1 MSETR
6 MPYGDRQIVD
16 DKGRSVK
23 RSIPTIDV
31 ARSVMK
37 SMEDAENAVAVR
49 HSRYQGQVNR
59 NPPFDSEKL
68 KSLNLGYKCNVNFGE
83 AAAIVKQRAGQHFEL
98 FNEVPNLVEFH
109 SVDHLDEKGVQPRTR
124 WEEVVAEEFTTTLKE
139 WTGFLPLMVFL
150 RGEADVNDVGVCA
163 WRDEWDWRPVP
174 MHRGAFF
181 PSPYARVDVDTWDL
195 CGLADTYDAFTLI
208 ELAEDPEASQ
218 AEGWNPEQIK
228 RLLVDIFVGGLA
240 QDTANG
246 VDTGYAVVNRW
257 EQLQAMIRNNDP
269 TCMSRMFEPIKVRHL
284 FAKEPRSKKISHL
297 IMPTAI
303 CSEGDGFLCERYDRY
318 DRMSQAIFVLPSDYG
333 NGYLRGV
340 RGIVADIEAHC
351 DLSNRF
357 LCDIFDAGRLSGTIM
372 LKNLAGTSD
381 PRRLQLVRAG
391 VVTLLPP
398 GTEALQASS
407 FAPPLNNLVMVR
419 DLSSAIMR
427 NNTGVFRQMPE
438 TWAENQP
445 QKTARQ
451 VAEEVSKEA
460 RLEKANVAFD
470 YAQLQLLYREMFR
483 RMISPE
489 VQSDKTLP
497 GAEEAQAFVQRCLD
511 REVPEELLKPGKLR
525 LMIMQAIGVGSWGVR
540 LDVTN
545 QLVGMR
551 PLLDEAGSRNAI
563 RDRIAAL
570 VGQRNVDRYLAPTTR
585 DDIPSNESSIATL
598 ENTDMM
604 QGQAAVVGADQNH
617 FIHILT
623 HLEPLQGIVQTV
635 AEKGAESVDPQ
646 RALGALEQL
655 LPHVVAHLQILG
667 EDPAR
672 AEFVKQI
679 ESVVKSGIEVRDML
693 AREMEKI
700 LAAQQKEQEE
710 QQRRLMEAEGVIQDR
725 EHEIDL
731 MKAQAKIGM
740 EQQKQATIVQMRAQK
755 ASESAM
761 INRQRA
767 EADIGLRVAK
777 SNAEISIDQQLAN
790 AKIELARLEAAAK
803 KVRVKP

>member
-1 MSETR
+1 METR

-16 DKGRSVK
+16 AKGHAVR

-31 ARSVMK
+31 ARAVMK
-37 SMEDAENAVAVR
+37 SMEDAEAAIAAR

-59 NPPFDSEKL
+59 NPPFNAEKL

-98 FNEVPNLVEFH
+98 FNEVPSLVEFH
-109 SVDHLDEKGVQPRTR
+109 SVDHLDEKGVQPRVR
-124 WEEVVAEEFTTTLKE
+124 WEEIVAEEFTTTLKE
-139 WTGFLPLMVFL
+139 WTGFLPLMDFL
-150 RGEADVNDVGVCA
+150 RKEADVNDVGVCA

-174 MHRGAFF
+174 VHRGAFF

-195 CGLADTYDAFTLI
+195 CAMADTYDPHTLLEI
-208 ELAEDPEASQ
+208 SEDEESAK
-218 AEGWNPEQIK
+218 AEGWNAEQIR
-228 RLLVDIFVGGLA
+228 RLLVDIFVGGVS

-246 VDTGYAVVNRW
+246 TDTGYSVTSRW
-257 EQLQAMIRNNDP
+257 EQLQSMLRNNDP
-269 TCMSRMFEPIKVRHL
+269 SCLAKMFEPVKVRHI
-284 FAKEPRSKKISHL
+284 FTKEPRSGKITHL
-297 IMPTAI
+297 ILPTAV
-303 CSEGDGFLCERYDRY
+303 CSEGDGFLCARYDRY
-318 DRMSQAIFVLPSDYG
+318 DRMSQAIFILPSNYG
-333 NGYLRGV
+333 NGYVRGV
-340 RGIVADIEAHC
+340 RGIVSDIEAHC

-419 DLSSAIMR
+419 DLSSSIMR

-438 TWAENQP
+438 AWAENQP

-470 YAQLQLLYREMFR
+470 YAQLQLLYREMYR
-483 RMISPE
+483 RMISPDLLK
-489 VQSDKTLP
+489 DKTLP
-497 GAEEAQAFVQRCLD
+497 GSEEAQAFVRRCLD
-511 REVPEELLKPGKLR
+511 REVPAELLKPGKLR

-551 PLLDEAGSRNAI
+551 ALLDEAGRRNAI

-585 DDIPSNESSIATL
+585 DDIPSNETSIAVL

-604 QGQAAVVGADQNH
+604 QGQAAVVGLDQNH
-617 FIHILT
+617 FIHTLT
-623 HLEPLQGIVQTV
+623 HIELLQGIVQMA
-635 AEKGAESVDPQ
+635 AEKGIGSLDPQ
-646 RALGALEQL
+646 QALGALESL
-655 LPHVVAHLQILG
+655 LPHVVAHLQRLG

-672 AEFVKQI
+672 AEFVAQI
-679 ESVVKSGIEVRDML
+679 EDVLKAGIEVR
-693 AREMEKI
+693 
-700 LAAQQKEQEE
+700 AALTKEAERIMAEQQKAQEE
-710 QQRRLMEAEGVIQDR
+710 QQKMLMEAQGVIQDR
-725 EHEIDL
+725 EHEIEV
-731 MKAQAKIGM
+731 MKADRTLRIKEGMNASLMAMRQARQEHSNAVSAAKANADIALRAS
-740 EQQKQATIVQMRAQK
+740 KQA
-755 ASESAM
+755 
-761 INRQRA
+761 
-767 EADIGLRVAK
+767 
-777 SNAEISIDQQLAN
+777 AEISLDQQLAN
-790 AKIELARLEAAAK
+790 AKIELARLEASAR
-803 KVRVKP
+803 KVRQGS